1 MSANSDGSPLRL
13 LLRQDFHRYVQSLRQ
28 KLLIS
33 QKLIERPGKYYPS
46 ECGFIKSIFNFT
58 VTSAGRQFDSFG
70 PKFLDY
76 IKFFESQQ
84 LEPTQNDVVWSY
96 LGNWSGYLA
105 EQP

>member
-1 MSANSDGSPLRL
+1 M
-13 LLRQDFHRYVQSLRQ
+13 
-28 KLLIS
+28 K
-33 QKLIERPGKYYPS
+33 RPGKYYPS

-58 VTSAGRQFDSFG
+58 V
-70 PKFLDY
+70 KFLDY

-105 EQP
+105 EQPQKVSFGSGKPHRQHIHRGLAFYPDCDLF